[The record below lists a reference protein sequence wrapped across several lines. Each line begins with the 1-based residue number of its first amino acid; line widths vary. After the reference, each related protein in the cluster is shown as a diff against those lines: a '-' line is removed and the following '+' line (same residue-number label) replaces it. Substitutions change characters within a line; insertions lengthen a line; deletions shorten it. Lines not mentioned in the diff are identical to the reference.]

1 MRKIIAVFVMSFYGL
16 GNVLFPNVDMTH
28 LYEMYK
34 HCAVEDPYI
43 NAADFVFE
51 HLLNIPDIFEGL
63 EQDEDEENEKPHE
76 PIHLVN
82 SCQIATVLSKPI
94 LFECREVIF
103 NDGIIIYGA
112 FEDHHFSSDFQSKM
126 LRPPIV

>member
-1 MRKIIAVFVMSFYGL
+1 MRKIIVVLVISFYGL
-16 GNVLFPNVDMTH
+16 GNILFPNVDTTH

-34 HCAVEDPYI
+34 HCAVEDPDI

-63 EQDEDEENEKPHE
+63 GHDDEEENEKPHV
-76 PIHLVN
+76 PIHLIN
-82 SCQIATVLSKPI
+82 SCQIASVLSKPI
-94 LFECREVIF
+94 LFECREIIF
-103 NDGIIIYGA
+103 NDCVIIYGA
-112 FEDHHFSSDFQSKM
+112 FEDRHFSSGFQAKM

>member
-1 MRKIIAVFVMSFYGL
+1 MRKLIVVLVMSFYSL
-16 GNVLFPNVDMTH
+16 GNILFPNVDMTH

-34 HCAVEDPYI
+34 HCAVEDPDI

-51 HLLNIPDIFEGL
+51 HLLNIPDFFESL
-63 EQDEDEENEKPHE
+63 EQDKDEENEKPHQ
-76 PIHLVN
+76 PTHLIS

-103 NDGIIIYGA
+103 NDGILVYGA
-112 FEDHHFSSDFQSKM
+112 FRNHHFSSCFQAQM